1 MSTPPGVGPEFLTV
15 KEVSTLVGRSRSS
28 IYEDEK
34 KGQFPEHVKIG
45 ASSRWVKSEVLAW
58 IAEQAT
64 KRGEG

>member
-34 KGQFPEHVKIG
+34 KGQFPERVKIG
-45 ASSRWVKSEVLAW
+45 ASSRWAKSEVLAW